1 MKSTTSQQVRDAQ
14 VAANIVKDVRRTLA
28 SVHGFGAVYWAT
40 ERQLLAY
47 ALVSRMLDEGEI
59 LVCQAVYGSF

>member
-1 MKSTTSQQVRDAQ
+1 MKSTASQQVRDAQ
-14 VAANIVKDVRRTLA
+14 AAANIVTEVRRTLA

-47 ALVSRMLDEGEI
+47 AKRARMLDEGEI